1 MTTVSAV
8 PPAGGTV
15 ALPGSVTASGV
26 DLGAPVGGAALP
38 ALDESAPRWALRPV
52 APGSAGSAA
61 GLFSSVG
68 SDT

>member
-8 PPAGGTV
+8 PPAAGVTV

-26 DLGAPVGGAALP
+26 DLGAPVGGAV
-38 ALDESAPRWALRPV
+38 LDESAPRWALRPV